1 MDNSSIPWEHNDGR
15 ICILRSSLAPHLLL
29 AWVQKPTQLP
39 LAEPSWAGT
48 FPSDSA
54 VSPLRIAF
62 GLTASVPHSGKKMV
76 EWDSQWCV
84 SIVAE
89 AVRYDGGSGSKLRMN
104 PEADVPSKALSS

>member
-1 MDNSSIPWEHNDGR
+1 M
-15 ICILRSSLAPHLLL
+15 APHLLL

-39 LAEPSWAGT
+39 LAVPSWAGT
-48 FPSDSA
+48 FLSDSA

-62 GLTASVPHSGKKMV
+62 GLPASVPHSGKGMV

-89 AVRYDGGSGSKLRMN
+89 AVRYGGGSGSKLRMD
-104 PEADVPSKALSS
+104 PEAGVPSKALSS